1 MVHALEKVHS
11 LLAENGRF
19 LDIHPHPDE
28 PEIVVQLGD
37 ETHLVGWLHE
47 TDDRVEY
54 GQADQALA
62 NVVQR
67 DFFRVQQRETFMFHT
82 YADSVEAL
90 QDYLAENWQDAVID
104 DRVAMQIKD
113 LLNSPKSGVI
123 VLRERVRI
131 AALRPLRP

>member
-1 MVHALEKVHS
+1 MVHALEKVHT

-28 PEIVVQLGD
+28 PEIVVQLDG
-37 ETHLVGWLHE
+37 ETHLAGWLHE

-67 DFFRVQQRETFMFHT
+67 GFFHMQQHETFMFHT
-82 YADSVEAL
+82 YADSVVAL

-104 DRVAMQIKD
+104 ARVAMQVQD
-113 LLNSPKSGVI
+113 WLNSPKSGVI

-131 AALRPLRP
+131 AVLRPLCP